1 MKSMTPEKIL
11 SGRRKKLA
19 NNQKKLANFGFWG
32 VFGGKR
38 WPTSI
43 SMLAIFQFLEEI
55 QRRYGFFIGNK

>member
-32 VFGGKR
+32 VFGR
-38 WPTSI
+38 ISWPTSI
-43 SMLAIFQFLEEI
+43 SKLAIFQFVEEI
-55 QRRYGFFIGNK
+55 QG